1 MEAKTTL
8 IRGCDVANFDTL
20 TTARRDLRIEGNRIA
35 EIAAH
40 IEPPHGAQVLDAKG
54 MLALPGFVDCHTH
67 LYQTFLKGPL
77 DDYPITEWLLEL
89 IRHEQR
95 MDDEARYY
103 SALLGCLSGLR
114 FGTTTVNEMGTDE
127 TTDTTLQAIRDSG
140 IRAVYG
146 TSPTDIAEN
155 ELTPVKPLDEVLQ
168 TAETVCA
175 KIERLGLERVRASIA
190 PAGRPACPGAPV
202 PATKAFA
209 RERGLVFHTHL
220 AEGKHETEGV
230 RRRFGLRGEAEALA
244 QLGVLDEH
252 TVLAHSIWLE
262 DFELDILRETG
273 ATPVHC
279 PNTNM
284 KICDGIPKIHAML
297 QRGIP
302 VALGCD
308 GEASS
313 STRDMIREGRAG
325 SYLQKVVTLDP
336 TAMPAGTTFKMMTVN
351 GARALQ
357 LDGVGELQAGAKADL
372 LLVNTDNDLSL
383 VNPDYRIGN
392 LLYAGDGHAVDTVF
406 CDGELLVR
414 GGRLTRFD
422 EAEVIAKCA
431 EIVRR
436 MNRGF

>member
-1 MEAKTTL
+1 M
-8 IRGCDVANFDTL
+8 
-20 TTARRDLRIEGNRIA
+20 
-35 EIAAH
+35 
-40 IEPPHGAQVLDAKG
+40 
-54 MLALPGFVDCHTH
+54 
-67 LYQTFLKGPL
+67 
-77 DDYPITEWLLEL
+77 
-89 IRHEQR
+89 
-95 MDDEARYY
+95 
-103 SALLGCLSGLR
+103 
-114 FGTTTVNEMGTDE
+114 
-127 TTDTTLQAIRDSG
+127 
-140 IRAVYG
+140 
-146 TSPTDIAEN
+146 
-155 ELTPVKPLDEVLQ
+155 
-168 TAETVCA
+168 
-175 KIERLGLERVRASIA
+175 
-190 PAGRPACPGAPV
+190 
-202 PATKAFA
+202 
-209 RERGLVFHTHL
+209 
-220 AEGKHETEGV
+220 
-230 RRRFGLRGEAEALA
+230 
-244 QLGVLDEH
+244 LDEH

-357 LDGVGELQAGAKADL
+357 LDGVGELQVGAKADL